1 MKYPEFAKYTTG
13 MYPEQSTIYVFP
25 AYDVSDLFCIR
36 VINDPSEVGKFR
48 CDAFQDDKPI
58 DIPKDAVVREVV
70 MHNLSPILHVM
81 RQIKIPRC
89 IAYYDRKS
97 KKFVEFIDNLNRF
110 ISPGFAIDL
119 FDNVLGLLKPTE
131 IVVITKPTDLDKFT
145 NVIFKPAPMAKA
157 FGSDKLT
164 YSRK

>member
-1 MKYPEFAKYTTG
+1 MKYPAFTQYTTG
-13 MYPEQSTIYVFP
+13 MYPEQSTVYVFP
-25 AYDVSDLFCIR
+25 AYDIADLFCIR
-36 VINDPSEVGKFR
+36 VVNNSTEVGKFT
-48 CDAFQDDKPI
+48 CDAFQDGKLI
-58 DIPKDAVVREVV
+58 DIPKDQMVRQVI

-89 IAYYDRKS
+89 VAYYDRRS
-97 KKFVEFIDNLNRF
+97 QRFVEFIDNLNRF
-110 ISPGFAIDL
+110 ISPGFAVDL
-119 FDNVLGLLKPTE
+119 FDNVIELLKPID
-131 IVVITKPTDLDKFT
+131 IVVITKPTDLDKYT